1 MSKLIRGVKKV
12 EFFVFSFY
20 SIPEMFLILAFI
32 ATLSGYDFSKNV
44 IPMALISILISCC
57 IEFFRF
63 IDLHAS
69 IRLFLQLFMV
79 VILMRLAFGIVFA
92 RATICAIISLLILQ
106 MTELVTINTSMILFH
121 TNLQELQNNPLL
133 WVPTIWFNLIVLASL
148 LFVIKKYDFSIF
160 HQRIRSHNI
169 NVFSFSSYL
178 LFTAFF
184 TFGIIGSQLLT
195 QEKTQSI
202 YTIIAIFIFQALSIL
217 MVNELIKSR
226 VRKTELSV
234 YKQSLKDINSLFT
247 TVRSQRHDF
256 SNHLQVLYIFAKQAE
271 HEKIL
276 LYIEQLIGQI
286 KSVNQILISDNP
298 GLSALLQT
306 KVAQFEQEGISIE
319 LNIGSTLTDTNI
331 PMIELNQIIGNLL
344 DNAADA
350 IKLAGYPSNQI
361 FLQTIRKNNQVEIKV
376 KNYRPIIPSH
386 LQQKVFEYGFSTK
399 PEHSGLGLA
408 IITNLVKKNKG
419 NLLLVSN
426 ETVGT
431 EFTIIFPV
439 AGGSKIE
446 QKTS

>member
-1 MSKLIRGVKKV
+1 M